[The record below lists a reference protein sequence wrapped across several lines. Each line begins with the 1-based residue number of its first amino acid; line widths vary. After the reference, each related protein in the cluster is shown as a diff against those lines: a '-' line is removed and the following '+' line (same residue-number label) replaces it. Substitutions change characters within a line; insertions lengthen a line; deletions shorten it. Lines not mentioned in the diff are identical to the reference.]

1 MSELQRIK
9 DITNI
14 MYINLDSRPDRKL
27 HIEAQLSSVG
37 LTKYQRFKAIKTT
50 SGAIGC
56 TLSHLKCLTDARDQQ
71 LSHLLVCEDDTT
83 FLNPVLFRAQLNA
96 FFKKKHPWD
105 VVLFAG
111 NNVLPYQHVDE
122 TCIKVSHCQT
132 TTCYLVKGHYFS
144 TLIENITEG
153 LHQLMRNPR
162 NRFYYAIDKY
172 WLKLQKRDNWYLI
185 TPLTVIQQEGYSDI
199 EKKVM
204 KYESLMTNIN
214 KTIVPTPMPDVAS
227 QNFTINNILY
237 R

>member
-96 FFKKKHPWD
+96 FFGWSFTAFTWSSSSAIFKA
-105 VVLFAG
+105 VSLFSII
-111 NNVLPYQHVDE
+111 V
-122 TCIKVSHCQT
+122 
-132 TTCYLVKGHYFS
+132 
-144 TLIENITEG
+144 
-153 LHQLMRNPR
+153 
-162 NRFYYAIDKY
+162 
-172 WLKLQKRDNWYLI
+172 QK
-185 TPLTVIQQEGYSDI
+185 
-199 EKKVM
+199 
-204 KYESLMTNIN
+204 
-214 KTIVPTPMPDVAS
+214 
-227 QNFTINNILY
+227 
-237 R
+237 